1 MYKLSSTYGFCFHPH
16 HQKFF
21 VLSSRLDIG
30 QFSFLFSHTY
40 NAPSVVMHL
49 YSHDTI
55 KKIIRFD
62 TWELYVLCLG
72 FETLSKVYGD

>member
-1 MYKLSSTYGFCFHPH
+1 
-16 HQKFF
+16 
-21 VLSSRLDIG
+21 
-30 QFSFLFSHTY
+30 
-40 NAPSVVMHL
+40 MHL

-72 FETLSKVYGD
+72 FETLSKVYGDWRFQIKAKKAVKLWAK